1 MYYLDEWTN
10 KAADQTPDVD
20 GWGEVDDLDIG
31 SVVDSEPEETKQLD
45 PLLVIDKD
53 SNLKRDAEGW
63 DNESNPKV
71 DVEGW
76 DDPDLVLDDSDID
89 L

>member
-1 MYYLDEWTN
+1 M
-10 KAADQTPDVD
+10 D
-20 GWGEVDDLDIG
+20 GWEEVDDLDIG
-31 SVVDSEPEETKQLD
+31 SDVDSSPEETKQLD
-45 PLLVIDKD
+45 PVHNKEMARPKSGSPKASASPRSKD
-53 SNLKRDAEGW
+53 SSPKREGW
-63 DNESNPKV
+63 EDESSPKV